1 MSLMNEINILS
12 GSVNVNGTIA
22 YASQLNFSFNASVKE
37 NILFGKPFD
46 EASKFFNVNTKT
58 NFSCYRN
65 DTKKSLMFVH

>member
-22 YASQLNFSFNASVKE
+22 YASQLNFSFNASVKD

-46 EASKFFNVNTKT
+46 EASVII
-58 NFSCYRN
+58 
-65 DTKKSLMFVH
+65 